1 MKNAFTNPQP
11 PGEEDLVRTPRCI
24 DRNVLTGCETEP
36 NSQFPFL
43 AVELESEALV
53 DAVTVYLDHSW
64 PPCIDF
70 GCYQKIKVTKNHLWM
85 DVSPWCYNCFGLD
98 GIDLPAG
105 ISIAHR
111 CTIFLCYLDWEIQ
124 MINTES
130 KYQ

>member
-1 MKNAFTNPQP
+1 MKNAFTYPQP

-53 DAVTVYLDHSW
+53 DAVTVYLDHSL

-70 GCYQKIKVTKNHLWM
+70 GCYQKIKVTKNHLWGWM
-85 DVSPWCYNCFGLD
+85 LHRGVIIVLGWMGW
-98 GIDLPAG
+98 
-105 ISIAHR
+105 ISGQ
-111 CTIFLCYLDWEIQ
+111 E
-124 MINTES
+124 
-130 KYQ
+130 